1 MRGMATKDDLS
12 LLRLS
17 YCFCNKTIDMCPAV
31 IVEAE
36 EFHNWV
42 KKSRIHLADVEWNK
56 TQYSETAAA

>member
-17 YCFCNKTIDMCPAV
+17 YCFCNKTTDMCPAV

-36 EFHNWV
+36 EFFHNWV
-42 KKSRIHLADVEWNK
+42 KKSRIHLADVE
-56 TQYSETAAA
+56 